1 MATVCVA
8 LNASQVLIDE
18 RNEWMASYLW
28 LQCDRIA
35 PVSSDKRD
43 TVFVI
48 AGLPV

>member
-28 LQCDRIA
+28 LQCDQSAA
-35 PVSSDKRD
+35 PLLSSRD

-48 AGLPV
+48 AGST